1 MLFSL
6 FNRQKDNRQHSVT
19 SSWTRRRAGF
29 APGVE
34 HVEDRVLLS
43 GGVEGVTQAPQDPV
57 AIVAEVRNLGEITQV
72 TVSTSPGLGE
82 LPAASDAARL
92 LAVSPQT
99 GLTQLMIELQ
109 TEQKRVMADLAGQQ
123 TTLSTQGLALT
134 QLQYQLSNAQAQMAA
149 AQAAHAQQ
157 IVLGVS
163 MAMAQSNVVSVPLS
177 GLVEVEERDLIPNT
191 DRSIELLKGDMTSQ
205 MQLVDG
211 GNTQKEPLE
220 LQDELRGN
228 DDIRAQRD
236 KMAEE
241 LRKSLNDI
249 VNAIQ

>member
-1 MLFSL
+1 
-6 FNRQKDNRQHSVT
+6 
-19 SSWTRRRAGF
+19 
-29 APGVE
+29 
-34 HVEDRVLLS
+34 
-43 GGVEGVTQAPQDPV
+43 
-57 AIVAEVRNLGEITQV
+57 
-72 TVSTSPGLGE
+72 
-82 LPAASDAARL
+82 
-92 LAVSPQT
+92 
-99 GLTQLMIELQ
+99 
-109 TEQKRVMADLAGQQ
+109 
-123 TTLSTQGLALT
+123 
-134 QLQYQLSNAQAQMAA
+134 
-149 AQAAHAQQ
+149 
-157 IVLGVS
+157 
-163 MAMAQSNVVSVPLS
+163 MAQSNVVSVPLS

>member
-1 MLFSL
+1 MFFSL
-6 FNRQKDNRQHSVT
+6 FNRQKDNRDHRVT
-19 SSWTRRRAGF
+19 SSRTRRRAGF

-34 HVEDRVLLS
+34 HVEGRVLLS

-57 AIVAEVRNLGEITQV
+57 AIVAEVRNLGEILQV
-72 TVSTSPGLGE
+72 TVSEVPGLGE
-82 LPAASDAARL
+82 LPAARDAARL
-92 LAVSPQT
+92 LALSPQT

-149 AQAAHAQQ
+149 AQAAHAQ

>member
-1 MLFSL
+1 MFFSL
-6 FNRQKDNRQHSVT
+6 FNRQKDNRHHRVT
-19 SSWTRRRAGF
+19 SSRTRRRDGF

-57 AIVAEVRNLGEITQV
+57 AIVAEVRNLGEILQV

-109 TEQKRVMADLAGQQ
+109 TEQKSVMADLAGQQ

-149 AQAAHAQQ
+149 AQAAHAQ